1 MLDYIVI
8 EGYIYAKTGIR
19 IGGNK
24 DTMQIGGID
33 SPVIKNPINN
43 MPYIPGSSLKG
54 KIRFLL
60 EHKYECFE
68 ERKIYKNN
76 VITSKIGEVSG
87 INTKSRVNNNNL
99 NWEYNQIAVMFGHTN
114 HEKIKANP
122 SYPTRI
128 LFQDSNIVGVILDEN
143 DLTEK
148 AIDRDIQGL
157 KLKMGSDFSEAKM
170 EVNIDRLTGTVN
182 TASGGPRTLERVPAG
197 TVFDFS
203 VTLRSFR
210 KKEFEEHKKLLLEGL
225 KMLENDSLGGSGSR
239 GYGRIK
245 DIGLK
250 IYDEHRK
257 ILEEL
262 SF

>member
-1 MLDYIVI
+1 MLNYIVI

-60 EHKYECFE
+60 EHKYECYYINE
-68 ERKIYKNN
+68 KNDKSSGKKLL
-76 VITSKIGEVSG
+76 TGEVSR
-87 INTKSRVNNNNL
+87 INTKSKLQDIKWEVNP
-99 NWEYNQIAVMFGHTN
+99 IAVMFGHIN
-114 HEKIKANP
+114 HDKIKANP

-245 DIGLK
+245 FFGLK

>member
-33 SPVIKNPINN
+33 SPVIKNQINN

-239 GYGRIK
+239 GY
-245 DIGLK
+245 
-250 IYDEHRK
+250 
-257 ILEEL
+257 
-262 SF
+262 